1 MNNRNIDN
9 LPLEFLYQLSRKKKK
24 LLSLDVVTIIRVQTA
39 NEIHYYMPG
48 PGRRRRR
55 RCC

>member
-9 LPLEFLYQLSRKKKK
+9 LPLEYFYQLSRKKKK
-24 LLSLDVVTIIRVQTA
+24 LLSLDVVTTIRVQTA

-55 RCC
+55 CC